1 MFRSLH
7 VMVSPVYYLFY
18 VFHDLLHF
26 LLDHVTVDA
35 MYHWWIILMGTIKVI
50 LIQEKFYNV
59 YASVESFVVPFYERK
74 GNYSI
79 KNPTSRIW

>member
-35 MYHWWIILMGTIKVI
+35 MYHW
-50 LIQEKFYNV
+50 
-59 YASVESFVVPFYERK
+59 
-74 GNYSI
+74 
-79 KNPTSRIW
+79 